1 MTNAIS
7 HTMNDYSKNLISLL
21 SANANPANAQAMSA
35 YMKNKFP
42 FFGIK
47 SPERALLLKQF
58 FIENT
63 PLQYMEVLEIV
74 SELFNQPQRELH
86 YCAIEILAKRK
97 KEWRKQDIDFFE
109 KLILT
114 TSWWDSVDYINN
126 VLVAEYFIKYPEQIR
141 PITAQWMAS
150 NNIWLQRV
158 CLIFQLHY
166 KNKADFALMTE
177 YILQLKDSNEFFIQK
192 AIGWALRQYAKLN
205 PEAVKNFIEN
215 NTLKP
220 LSKREALKHI
230 S

>member
-1 MTNAIS
+1 
-7 HTMNDYSKNLISLL
+7 MNDYSKKLISLL

-35 YMKNKFP
+35 YMKYNFP
-42 FFGIK
+42 FFGINAPK
-47 SPERALLLKQF
+47 RTMLLKQF
-58 FIENT
+58 FTENT
-63 PLQYMEVLEIV
+63 PPQYIELLEVV

-97 KEWRKQDIDFFE
+97 KEWRKQDIDIFE
-109 KLILT
+109 KLILSN
-114 TSWWDSVDYINN
+114 SWWDSVDYINN
-126 VLVAEYFIKYPEQIR
+126 VLVAEYFIKFPDQIR
-141 PITAQWMAS
+141 PITTQWMAS

-166 KNKADFALMTE
+166 KNKADFTLMTE

-192 AIGWALRQYAKLN
+192 AIGWALRQYARQDPVAIKLF
-205 PEAVKNFIEN
+205 VEN

>member
-1 MTNAIS
+1 MNDFTKKLITCLSTNA
-7 HTMNDYSKNLISLL
+7 DAEK
-21 SANANPANAQAMSA
+21 AKAMSA

-47 SPERALLLKQF
+47 SSERTTLLKQF
-58 FIENT
+58 LNENT
-63 PLQYMEVLEIV
+63 PPQYSEVLDII

-86 YCAIEILAKRK
+86 YCAIEILAKRRK
-97 KEWRKQDIDFFE
+97 DWRKEDIYFFE

-114 TSWWDSVDYINN
+114 TSWWDSVDTISSA
-126 VLVAEYFIKYPEQIR
+126 LVGEYFIKYPDQIR
-141 PITAQWMAS
+141 PITEKWMAS
-150 NNIWLQRV
+150 SNIWLQRI

-166 KNKADFALMTE
+166 KNAVDFALMRG
-177 YILQLKDSNEFFIQK
+177 YILRLKDSNEFFIQK
-192 AIGWALRQYAKLN
+192 AIGWALRQYAKLDAESVN
-205 PEAVKNFIEN
+205 NFVEN